1 MTGISVHSH
10 AYGMLKKGDV
20 QLLDII
26 VKMNRRSVTSRSV
39 FSEEINKHKA
49 IDMVVDRS
57 IAIHGGEI
65 AAEGKSIVCY
75 TVMQLLRQ

>member
-1 MTGISVHSH
+1 MTGVTVHSH
-10 AYGMLKKGDV
+10 AYRRLKQGDI

-26 VKMNRRSVTSRSV
+26 VKMNGRSVTSLSV
-39 FSEEINKHKA
+39 FSEVMNKHKA

-65 AAEGKSIVCY
+65 AAEG
-75 TVMQLLRQ
+75 